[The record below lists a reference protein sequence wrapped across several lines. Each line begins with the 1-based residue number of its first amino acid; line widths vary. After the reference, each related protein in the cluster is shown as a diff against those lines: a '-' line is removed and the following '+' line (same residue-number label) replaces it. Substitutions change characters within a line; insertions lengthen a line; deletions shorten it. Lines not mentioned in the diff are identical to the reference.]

1 MKKKLDV
8 LIIIIFIIIGICLF
22 GFTIYTGYNSILKPK
37 TATKQLRSLELY
49 GYTLK
54 ESDGKLFSSTF
65 KELEKTLNEDSINY
79 NKYAELLS
87 KLFVIDVFT
96 LNNKLTGTDIGGLE
110 YLHKD
115 LKENFKENMGA
126 TLYKN
131 VENNLDGKRTQ
142 KLPEVKEVNVTNI
155 EEVKVTYK
163 SEEYDAYKVLLN
175 WEYVEDL
182 KYEKSITL
190 TMIKD
195 NGKLYIIKGE

>member
-8 LIIIIFIIIGICLF
+8 LIIIVFIIIGICLF

-163 SEEYDAYKVLLN
+163 NEEYDAYKVLLN